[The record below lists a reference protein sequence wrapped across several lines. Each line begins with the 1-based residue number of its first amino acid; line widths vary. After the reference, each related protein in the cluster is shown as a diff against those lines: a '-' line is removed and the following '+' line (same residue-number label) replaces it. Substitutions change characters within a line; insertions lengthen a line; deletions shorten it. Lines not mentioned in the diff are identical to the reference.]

1 MRPVDVTYE
10 NCNELRQRLL
20 RNAQQHNAIGKRR
33 KARFSV
39 GDRVRIEKHKH
50 IFRKGYLPRFTNEIF
65 TVREVRTFR
74 SPHTYRIESSRGEM
88 LPGLF
93 YPYELC
99 LVKLDPGQ
107 TYRIAR
113 IVDERENHD
122 GELFYLVRWA
132 GRNASHDTWVN
143 SRDVVIDESY
153 EDSDDD

>member
-1 MRPVDVTYE
+1 
-10 NCNELRQRLL
+10 
-20 RNAQQHNAIGKRR
+20 
-33 KARFSV
+33 
-39 GDRVRIEKHKH
+39 
-50 IFRKGYLPRFTNEIF
+50 
-65 TVREVRTFR
+65 
-74 SPHTYRIESSRGEM
+74 M

-107 TYRIAR
+107 TSNR
-113 IVDERENHD
+113 IVSVSHD